1 MTSGARGSI
10 GIIGLGAMGSA
21 MSEHLLA
28 SGYKVAGIDIDI
40 KRCQAATKL
49 GVEITELNMIASSA
63 DCLITSMPSF
73 DAALKVLS
81 RSSPLMQSLQR
92 KTIIIE
98 TSTLSLRQKAT
109 LNNEVELSSG
119 VLLDCP
125 MSGTAHQAREA
136 DLVAYLSGDD
146 SEAKMYATSFLESFT
161 RSVLDLGAF
170 GNGTLTKLIANHLVA
185 VHNVAAAEALS
196 IAHAANMD
204 LPTVLNAVSAGAG
217 NSRMLEIRGPLM
229 IREDYIPAG
238 MRVDLFLKDLGLIAE
253 LADELDVSSPLLD
266 SAHQIYTIAS
276 GEGRDSQ
283 DTACAYSVM
292 KTMRKQDRSIH
303 GEV

>member
-1 MTSGARGSI
+1 MTSSTRGSV
-10 GIIGLGAMGSA
+10 GVIGLGAMGSA

-28 SGYKVAGIDIDI
+28 SGYQVSGVDIDI
-40 KRCQAATKL
+40 ERCQAASKS
-49 GVEITELNMIASSA
+49 GVEITDLSTIASSV

-73 DAALKVLS
+73 DAAFKVLS
-81 RSSPLMQSLQR
+81 RSSPMMLSLQHQ
-92 KTIIIE
+92 TIIIE
-98 TSTLSLRQKAT
+98 TSTLSLSQKVA
-109 LNNEVELSSG
+109 LNNEVKLSG
-119 VLLDCP
+119 GILLDCP

-146 SEAKMYATSFLESFT
+146 SEAKMYATSILESFT
-161 RSVLDLGAF
+161 RSVLDLGVF

-196 IAHAANMD
+196 IANAAGMD

-229 IREDYIPAG
+229 IGEDYIPAG
-238 MRVDLFLKDLGLIAE
+238 MRVDLFLKDLGLISE
-253 LADELDVSSPLLD
+253 LTDELNVSSPLLD
-266 SAHQIYTIAS
+266 SAHQIYKIAS

-292 KTMRKQDRSIH
+292 KTMRKQDRSVH

>member
-28 SGYKVAGIDIDI
+28 SGYQVSGVDIDTE
-40 KRCQAATKL
+40 RCQAATKL
-49 GVEITELNMIASSA
+49 GVEITDLNTIASSA

-92 KTIIIE
+92 KTTIIE
-98 TSTLSLRQKAT
+98 TSTLSLSQKVA
-109 LNNEVELSSG
+109 LNNEVEHSGG

-146 SEAKMYATSFLESFT
+146 RDAKMYATLFLESFT
-161 RSVLDLGAF
+161 RSVFDLGAF
-170 GNGTLTKLIANHLVA
+170 GKGTLTKLIANHLVA

-196 IAHAANMD
+196 IADAAGMD

-229 IREDYIPAG
+229 IREDYMPAG

-253 LADELDVSSPLLD
+253 LTDELEVSSPLFD
-266 SAHQIYTIAS
+266 RAKEIYTIAS
-276 GEGRDSQ
+276 SSGRDSQ
-283 DTACAYSVM
+283 DTACAYSVI
-292 KTMRKQDRSIH
+292 KTMPKKDRSAH
-303 GEV
+303 GEA